1 MIEEV
6 TVPELPEVSA
16 PMEEAVP
23 IETAP
28 APAEPVPTESAP
40 SVEDDRGEAAIL
52 EDILTALTV
61 PQETAMPEVT
71 ETPLPEE
78 TPAPVVDEVLATEP
92 AVDTALLI
100 LDLLGDVL
108 TEQPWE
114 VVEQD
119 RPFMTTPF
127 VEYSVTEGLL
137 LLILLFFF
145 LASLAKLIKGVF

>member
-16 PMEEAVP
+16 PMEEAAP

-28 APAEPVPTESAP
+28 APAEPVPTESASP
-40 SVEDDRGEAAIL
+40 AEDDRGEAAIL

-78 TPAPVVDEVLATEP
+78 TPVVEEVAAAGPEI
-92 AVDTALLI
+92 DTALLI

-114 VVEQD
+114 VVEED